1 MARTTTRQ
9 VRSLPTIPI
18 AEVSNPLSF
27 VIYGRSGTGKTT
39 IASTFPTPIL
49 YCDIRDRGT
58 DSIRDVKGIDA
69 MKVQVWEDY
78 EDVYYYLKTNPNH
91 GYKTIVIDTIT
102 QLQQMAMTYVLSNK
116 KKNTQNVGDWGT
128 MTKREWGD
136 AAAIMKDWIDNF
148 VDLPVDNVVFLAQER
163 ADKPSEEDDDNLL
176 IPEVGPRTMPSV
188 ASALNANVSV
198 IGNTFIRIKRTKKE
212 INGKKV
218 TREKAVYCLRVG
230 PNPIYT
236 TKIRKPRHIE
246 APDYIEDPTYDDIMD
261 VIEGAF

>member
-9 VRSLPTIPI
+9 VRSLPTKPI

-39 IASTFPTPIL
+39 IAGTFPGPIL
-49 YCDIRDRGT
+49 YLDIKDRGT
-58 DSIRDVKGIDA
+58 DSIHDVKNIDV
-69 MKVQVWEDY
+69 MEVEVWDDF
-78 EDVYYYLKTNPNH
+78 EDVYYFLKTNKEH

-102 QLQQMAMTYVLSNK
+102 QLQQMVMTDVMSK
-116 KKNTQNVGDWGT
+116 KKKSTQNVGDWGS
-128 MTKREWGD
+128 MAKRDWGD
-136 AAAIMKDWIDNF
+136 VAAIMKEWIDNF
-148 VDLPVDNVVFLAQER
+148 VGLPIDNVVFLAQER

-188 ASALNANVSV
+188 ASSLNAAVSA

-218 TREKAVYCLRVG
+218 EREKAVYCLRIG

-261 VIEGAF
+261 VIEGAY